1 MFRTGKLTLAL
12 ALLAGPAQAQGW
24 IEIERPR
31 LPNGS
36 PTITRTESQ
45 VRTTIEGRI
54 ARVEVAEQFR
64 NQGASIAE
72 GSYLY
77 PLPGEAVFQNFS
89 LWMGNQE
96 LRGEM
101 MNADQARGIYEEIV
115 RRQKDPALL
124 QLAGHGLV
132 RARVFPI
139 QAGRPQDRAAIYPAL
154 ERAGD
159 ALRLRYAVET
169 GAARTLP
176 LW

>member
-1 MFRTGKLTLAL
+1 MLRTGKLALAL

-31 LPNGS
+31 VPVGS
-36 PTITRTESQ
+36 PTIIRTESQ
-45 VRTTIEGRI
+45 VRTTIDGRI

-64 NQGASIAE
+64 NQGGSIAE

-101 MNADQARGIYEEIV
+101 MNADQARNIYEEIV
-115 RRQKDPALL
+115 RRQKS
-124 QLAGHGLV
+124 
-132 RARVFPI
+132 
-139 QAGRPQDRAAIYPAL
+139 
-154 ERAGD
+154 
-159 ALRLRYAVET
+159 
-169 GAARTLP
+169 RTTQP
-176 LW
+176 T